1 MGEEKAR
8 KAGVRLRVV
17 SAEGWKKETVVGK
30 RDGMAAR
37 AEEVAEEAEA
47 TQGAR
52 GDEEGLAATSN
63 APETEGN
70 GR

>member
-1 MGEEKAR
+1 MGGEKASKTR
-8 KAGVRLRVV
+8 IRLRVV
-17 SAEGWKKETVVGK
+17 SAEGWKKEAVVGK

-37 AEEVAEEAEA
+37 AEEVAEEAKA

-52 GDEEGLAATSN
+52 GDKEGLAATSN
-63 APETEGN
+63 APEAEGN

>member
-1 MGEEKAR
+1 MGGEKAR
-8 KAGVRLRVV
+8 EARVRLRVV
-17 SAEGWKKETVVGK
+17 SAEGWEEETVVGK

-63 APETEGN
+63 APEAEGN

>member
-1 MGEEKAR
+1 MGGEKAR
-8 KAGVRLRVV
+8 EARVRLRVV
-17 SAEGWKKETVVGK
+17 SAEGWKEKTVVGE

-37 AEEVAEEAEA
+37 AEEVAEEAKA

-52 GDEEGLAATSN
+52 GDEKGLAATSN
-63 APETEGN
+63 APKTEGN